1 MPTTFNWI
9 FLGTETDFLD
19 PTEGN
24 SNAEN
29 ASLFVNRT
37 YGSALDPL
45 YQHITSATTINNGG
59 AAGALDMNNTAA
71 NDAFTTDIGAGTQTF
86 IFDGLSVFNA
96 TITYANGTTAVVT
109 AVLAQSTTGELFLAP
124 EIGFNADVT
133 AFEAGPIVSITLDSV
148 NASTNTNL
156 GADRVA
162 QAWDNGIVEG
172 TAGADLINGS
182 YIEPVANGSD
192 RVDNGDGLSGPGF
205 NDDVINAGAGNDTV
219 LAGLGNDSVLG
230 GTGADSL
237 SGESGNDTLLGQGG
251 ADTLIGGTGDD
262 SLEGGAG
269 NDVLYGDGGTA
280 ARWSYEVYTRD
291 FTSANGQAFTI
302 ESGTLA
308 GSGTSAG
315 FDVTGHG
322 QQATGQNN
330 PNDYGIIY
338 TSNLIASADGVYRFA
353 TTSDDG
359 STLRILDSNGN
370 PLTFTNQN
378 GTTGSFLDNDFHQ
391 AATTRWGE
399 VTLEAGQSYTIEVR
413 YWENVGG
420 NELSGTVTL
429 PGGTVQDLASSPLIV
444 GSDAIAGNDFLD
456 GGAGADLLFGE
467 GGNDTLIVG
476 ENDTLFGGDGDD
488 LFVIEPPA
496 ETGTGTITIVG
507 GEGGETNGDTLFL
520 SPEARKADI
529 TFTNTDDAA
538 GGLSG
543 SFTLSDGTLVNFS
556 EIENII
562 CFTPGIGILTPR
574 GERPVESLR
583 TGDLVITR
591 DHGPQPIRWIGRR
604 TVPGIDRF
612 APVRVAAHVL
622 DGARAP
628 LLVSPQHRFLFTG
641 YKAELLFGCDEV
653 LVAARHLVDGRAV
666 SQEEQAAV
674 TYIHVMFD
682 RHEVIYAEGAATES
696 FHAGDIGISAIS
708 DQSREEMFSVFPEL
722 RSNPNAYGDTA
733 RPCLKRHEARLLQP
747 CG

>member
-322 QQATGQNN
+322 QQATGQND

-413 YWENVGG
+413 YWENLGG
-420 NELSGTVTL
+420 NVLSGTVTL

-666 SQEEQAAV
+666 TQEEQAAV

-722 RSNPNAYGDTA
+722 RSNPNAYGGTA

>member
-322 QQATGQNN
+322 QQATGQND

-666 SQEEQAAV
+666 TQEEQAAV

-722 RSNPNAYGDTA
+722 RSNPNAYGGTA